1 MSRLPIDRIEGE
13 RFPTKGSLHEH
24 VRQMVML
31 ERLCF
36 RFHLVAEQLRFR
48 HDHRESLR
56 VEDEY
61 DARDLLQAL
70 LTLDHDDIG
79 LEEWTPTYAG
89 GSARR
94 DFLLRKER
102 ILIEARKTRSG
113 WGAQELKEQLLLD
126 IQKYSQRPDC
136 KTLVCFVYDPD
147 GRIADPIGLENELS
161 GERDGLT
168 VRVIIAPKGD

>member
-1 MSRLPIDRIEGE
+1 MNKRQKIGLAGE
-13 RFPTKGSLHEH
+13 KFQTKGALHEH

-31 ERLCF
+31 ERLCS

-61 DARDLLQAL
+61 DVRDLLQAL

-79 LEEWTPTYAG
+79 LEEWTPGYAG
-89 GSARR
+89 GIARS
-94 DFLLRKER
+94 DFLLRKEQ
-102 ILIEARKTRSG
+102 ILIVARKTRSG
-113 WGAQELKEQLLLD
+113 WGVRELGEQLLID

-136 KTLVCFVYDPD
+136 QTLVCFVYDPD
-147 GRIADPIGLENELS
+147 GRIPDPIGVENELS

-168 VRVIIAPKGD
+168 VRVLIAPKGR